1 MAENSS
7 AGTSPENRSAHNRRA
22 LTSKSDGGTAVK
34 KAQHAVLGACLALP
48 FLCAAGSASAAPP
61 QNGHYIYVPPGATVV
76 VLPGPVAAAAPVD
89 AVTAPMAFPVAS
101 LIAQQ
106 QAMMQRMIADMNA
119 MFAAPMP
126 GPRQLIQAAM
136 RGTPPMWAGT
146 AGPGSGVILTSVG
159 SGNGVC
165 SETITY
171 GYPANGGKPQVHVTR
186 SGNACGG
193 AFAATGPGHAVQS
206 PAVQHAVPVTPA
218 GAPPRLWTAG
228 DPPRPIQPGDPRT

>member
-1 MAENSS
+1 MN
-7 AGTSPENRSAHNRRA
+7 
-22 LTSKSDGGTAVK
+22 
-34 KAQHAVLGACLALP
+34 KARHGVLGAVLALP

-61 QNGHYIYVPPGATVV
+61 QTGHYIYVPPGATIV
-76 VLPGPVAAAAPVD
+76 VLPGAIPIAAPVGV
-89 AVTAPMAFPVAS
+89 ATAPMPFPVAS

-106 QAMMQRMIADMNA
+106 DAMMQRMIADMNA

-126 GPRQLIQAAM
+126 RPQQFLQAAM
-136 RGTPPMWAGT
+136 RGMPQMAPGS

-171 GYPANGGKPQVHVTR
+171 GYPANGGTPQVHVTR
-186 SGNACGG
+186 SGNACGS
-193 AFAATGPGHAVQS
+193 AFNATGPASVVQS
-206 PAVQHAVPVTPA
+206 PAVQQHGVPMTPA

-228 DPPRPIQPGDPRT
+228 DPPHPIQPGDPRS